1 MQKKKNKREKSHR
14 IIIGSYNL
22 SGSTHWLAAILRD
35 IFALSMSECVRIMA
49 PMIKC

>member
-1 MQKKKNKREKSHR
+1 MQKKKNAHR

-22 SGSTHWLAAILRD
+22 SGSKHWLSAILRD
-35 IFALSMSECVRIMA
+35 IFALSMSECVRITA